1 MAENMIERLRSLA
14 VQRGTDTALVTV
26 DAHGDTRYDYAALER
41 RAIALA
47 ALLRERGAG
56 GQAARV
62 LLAMDSGIDYVAAFF
77 GCLYAGAIAVPVY
90 PPESLRGQHLARLA
104 AIAADADA
112 AFVVTTGAL
121 AGKLGEAFARIAPGA
136 ACIEMD
142 RLDHAG
148 VDAQAFLPHA
158 AASADIAFLQYTSGS
173 TSTPKGVMVTHGS
186 LWANEIA
193 IREGLGVTADDV
205 FVSWLPLYHD
215 MGLIGTLSQ
224 PVFSGIP
231 LVLMSPQFFL
241 ERPVRWLEAIARHRG
256 TISGGPDFAYRL
268 CADRIGDEARA
279 ALDLSSW
286 RLAFSGS
293 EPVRKATLDAFVVR
307 FVPQRFDPA
316 ALFPCYGLAEA
327 TLYVS
332 GVGRGRG
339 ARAPGFDPAALE
351 RGRVLA
357 DAAGTALV
365 SCGTPP
371 SGHEIAI
378 VERESGAALPA
389 GAIGEILVRGP
400 SVAAGYWRRADA
412 TAASFVERD
421 GAVWLRTG
429 DLGFVHDGE
438 LFVAGR
444 IKDLLIVRGRNLYP
458 QDLELAIE
466 RDVELVRRGRV
477 AAFAVEV
484 QGQEGIGIAAE
495 VSRNVRKIAT
505 PEAIAAALTEAVAIA
520 CGEPAAVVVLLNP
533 GGLPKTSSGKV
544 QRAACGRGWR
554 DRSLDAYATLVQG
567 QRIDAAADP
576 APAGGGADHAA
587 ASAATAGI
595 ESELAGIWREL
606 LPAVPARPAGTASF
620 FALGG
625 SSLAAVQVAA
635 AVQARWAIDYTARD
649 VFTAPTLQGAAARI
663 GERLAL
669 GTAAPGV
676 AFAPLDAEARRVA
689 IAADA
694 QRSLW
699 LTWLRD
705 PSSAAYNMSGELR
718 LDGPLDAEALRLALG
733 DVVREHDVLRARF
746 ELGDEGEALQIV
758 EAGLAIAL
766 PLTVC
771 ESAADL
777 DRVTRDVAQAP
788 FDLETGP
795 LLRAHLV
802 RTAPQSHR
810 LLIALHH
817 IVADGWSVNV
827 LLDALGRAYAART
840 RGAAASGST
849 PTDAPAWQYT
859 DYVAWERASLG
870 EAALQRQLDYWRTQ
884 LAGDG
889 DPAAAARLF
898 ARPANHT
905 SGAQRGVEF
914 SLPREVAAKLRRF
927 AAERHATPFMA
938 MLAVLNAVLHDLS
951 GRDEIRVGAPVS
963 LRKRPEAQALIG
975 YFINVQVLRTRLDV
989 QRGFAALLDA
999 VRDTVLAA
1007 HEHQDVPFDRLVG
1020 ALLPNRANGDE
1031 TLFQVKLTEQR
1042 PFDTRGFAPLDAQL
1056 RVLPNE
1062 APHFDLAL
1070 DFTDS
1075 GASIDCL
1082 LAYDDAVFDAA
1093 FVARFV
1099 ARFATFAAR
1108 LVEAP
1113 ALPLE
1118 RAVADAAAAADAG
1131 EAGAS
1136 DGHDADDLLT
1146 LWDASVAHDGARL
1159 ALRDGARTM
1168 SYAELDAA
1176 ADALAARLVTLS
1188 IGTEAR
1194 VAVLAERSIEHVL
1207 AMLAALKAGATWLP
1221 LDPRAPAARLSAQL
1235 ADSGAAVLLHAV
1247 PLPDDVEPAAA
1258 VPLAFRHETPAAVR
1272 APRVSPPLRHADR
1285 AAYMI
1290 YTSGST
1296 GEPKGVVVTHRA
1308 LANYVRGMLATLDAP
1323 ADASF
1328 AMVSTPAAD
1337 LGHTTLFGALASG
1350 RTLHLIAP
1358 DLVFQ
1363 PDAFARYMAAH
1374 RIGVLKIVPS
1384 HLAALLSAARPE
1396 QVLPAAA
1403 LIVGG
1408 ERTPAALLA
1417 RITALAPACRVFNHY
1432 GPTETTVGVAMH
1444 AWPADAA
1451 PTRDLPLGR
1460 ALPGMRI
1467 HLLDTNLTRVADG
1480 EDGELYVGGP
1490 GVARGYHGRAGL
1502 TAERFVPDPFLAG
1515 ERLYRTGDLGRI
1527 GADGLLEYR
1536 GRADD
1541 QVKVRGYR
1549 VEPAEVERALAGLD
1563 GVRGAAVLAHEAPG
1577 GTRLAAFV
1585 VGGPRGTALLEA
1597 AARVLPDYMVPAD
1610 AIALEALPL
1619 NANGKLDRAALR
1631 AQLEAH
1637 LAKTLGADPAM
1648 ADLAAQLPD
1657 APQDDTERA
1666 IAAIWADVIEIDVG
1680 RIGRS
1685 RNFFEVG
1692 GDSLLGLKVVA
1703 RARKAGITIT
1713 PKQLFQRLTLAE
1725 LAGKAAAAS
1734 AAKAAGSVANNTS
1747 ASAVGAA
1754 DPARPALASTGSFE
1768 LSAIPRLPAAAR
1780 LRGPASYAQQ
1790 RLWFLWQLAPAS
1802 RAYHVSGGLW
1812 LTGDVDAAA
1821 LRDAFATIVARH
1833 DVLRTRFV
1841 ANASGEVDAWLDEQV
1856 SIDWRDETVASGG
1869 LEAAARA
1876 LADEP
1881 FDLGAGPLLR
1891 AGLYREAAKG
1901 AGRRLLAVSMH
1912 HIVSDGWSVQV
1923 LLEELVAFYRARVL
1937 GEATPLADL
1946 PIQYADY
1953 AAWQRDWLD
1962 AGERE
1967 RQLAYWK
1974 TTLGDSHPVLS
1985 LPMDGTRG
1993 AQAGYTAGRHALTLP
2008 ASLAQAVKACAQRC
2022 SATPFM
2028 VLLAAFQ
2035 TLLHRY
2041 TGQDDIRVGV
2051 PVANRHRVE
2060 TERLI
2065 GFFVN
2070 TQVMRASFDGDDTL
2084 DTLLERLR
2092 LGTVGA
2098 QAHQDLPFDVLVEA
2112 LRPERSLSHSPLFQV
2127 MFNHQRRDWRVL
2139 DGLPGLTIE
2148 PHRLP
2153 TTMAQFE
2160 LMLNTHEDADGTL
2173 TLEFSYARELFAE
2186 ATIARLAA
2194 HYQRCVAAIAQGDP
2208 DVRIADIALT
2218 DDAERAMLD
2227 AWSRNDTNYDE
2238 IEPVFHAF
2246 ERHAAAYPD
2255 DEALVFGDT
2264 TLTYAEL
2271 NARANRLAHWLR
2283 ARGVGVESR
2292 VGISAERSLE
2302 LVIALYAIM
2311 KAGAAYVPLDPS
2323 YPADR
2328 IAAMIDD
2335 SGIGL
2340 LLAQRDIDLPSRDGV
2355 EHVDLDTLDLS
2366 DTSTLSANNPDVKL
2380 DGANLAY
2387 VIFTSGSTGR
2397 PKGVGNRHDGL
2408 SNRLVWM
2415 QREYGL
2421 QRGETVLQ
2429 KTPFS
2434 FDVSVWEFFWPLM
2447 VGARLAIAAPGA
2459 HRDPAEL
2466 AKTIVAHRVTTLH
2479 FVPSM
2484 LQAFVA
2490 SEAEAAACGTLLKRI
2505 VCSGE
2510 ALPADLRERV
2520 ANVLPGVGLFNLYGP
2535 TEAAIDVTAWT
2546 CVDEAGRAVPIGRPI
2561 ASTQTWVLDARLNP
2575 VPPGVPGEL
2584 YLGGAGLARGYLGRP
2599 DLTAERFVPDPFAT
2613 VPGAR
2618 LYRTGDLARWRT
2630 DGALDYLGRVDHQ
2643 VKIRGLRIELGEI
2656 ESALTALPSVREAV
2670 VVALD
2675 GRLIAY
2681 VTSEASEA
2689 LDPAV
2694 LRTALSA
2701 RLPDYMVPWRIVV
2714 LDALPLSPNGKVDR
2728 RALPAPEAANDDG
2741 ANHEPPHA
2749 GIETDLAAIWAELL
2763 GTTHIGRHDSFF
2775 DLGGH
2780 SLLVVRLN
2788 ARIGLDLNASL
2799 PLATLFDART
2809 LAAQAEAIECVRAA
2823 QPGDDTLRDLDLFM
2837 DSL

>member
-136 ACIEMD
+136 ARIEMD
-142 RLDHAG
+142 GLDHAY
-148 VDAQAFLPHA
+148 VDAGAFVPYA
-158 AASADIAFLQYTSGS
+158 AAPADIAFLQYTSGS

-293 EPVRKATLDAFVVR
+293 EPVRKATLDAFVER
-307 FVPQRFDPA
+307 FAPQRFDPA

-339 ARAPGFDPAALE
+339 ARAPGFDAAALGV
-351 RGRVLA
+351 GRVLA
-357 DAAGTALV
+357 DAAGTELV

-412 TAASFVERD
+412 TAASFIERD

-429 DLGFVHDGE
+429 DLGFVHHGE

-495 VSRNVRKIAT
+495 VSRNVRKIAP

-544 QRAACGRGWR
+544 QRAACARGWR
-554 DRSLDAYATLVQG
+554 DHSLDAYATLVQG
-567 QRIDAAADP
+567 RRIDAVADP
-576 APAGGGADHAA
+576 VPASGADGAAVGAA
-587 ASAATAGI
+587 AAGI
-595 ESELAGIWREL
+595 ESALAAIWREL
-606 LPAVPARPAGTASF
+606 LPAVPAQPAASASF

-649 VFTAPTLQGAAARI
+649 VFTAPTLQAAAARI
-663 GERLAL
+663 TERLAL
-669 GTAAPGV
+669 GTAAPAV

-718 LDGPLDAEALRLALG
+718 LDGALDAEALRLALG
-733 DVVREHDVLRARF
+733 DVVRAHDVLRARF

-758 EAGLAIAL
+758 EAEREIAL
-766 PLTVC
+766 PLSVC
-771 ESAADL
+771 ESAAEL

-802 RTAPQSHR
+802 RTAPDSHR

-840 RGAAASGST
+840 RGAASSST
-849 PTDAPAWQYT
+849 PTNATAWQYT

-870 EAALQRQLDYWRTQ
+870 EAARQRQLDYWRTQ
-884 LAGDG
+884 LTGDG

-898 ARPANHT
+898 ARPANGV
-905 SGAQRGVEF
+905 SGAQCGVEF

-1007 HEHQDVPFDRLVG
+1007 HEHQDVPFDRLMG

-1056 RVLPNE
+1056 RVLLND

-1070 DFTDS
+1070 DFTDG

-1093 FVARFV
+1093 FAARFV

-1113 ALPLE
+1113 TLPLE
-1118 RAVADAAAAADAG
+1118 RAVADAAAEADAG
-1131 EAGAS
+1131 QADTS
-1136 DGHDADDLLT
+1136 DERDADDLLT
-1146 LWDASVAHDGARL
+1146 LWDASVARDGDQL
-1159 ALRDGARTM
+1159 ALRDGERGM

-1176 ADALAARLVTLS
+1176 ADALAARLVAPG

-1207 AMLAALKAGATWLP
+1207 AMLAALKAGASWLP

-1235 ADSGAAVLLHAV
+1235 SDSGAAVLLHAV
-1247 PLPDDVEPAAA
+1247 PLPDGVQTAAA
-1258 VPLAFRHETPAAVR
+1258 APLAFHHETPPAAR
-1272 APRVSPPLRHADR
+1272 APRVSPALRHADR

-1308 LANYVRGMLATLDAP
+1308 LVNYVRGMLAALDAP
-1323 ADASF
+1323 PKASF

-1337 LGHTTLFGALASG
+1337 LGHTALFGALASG

-1363 PDAFARYMAAH
+1363 PDAFARYMATH
-1374 RIGVLKIVPS
+1374 RVGVLKIVPS
-1384 HLAALLSAARPE
+1384 HLAALLSAAQPE
-1396 QVLPAAA
+1396 QVLPADA

-1444 AWPADAA
+1444 AWPANAA

-1467 HLLDTNLTRVADG
+1467 HLLDANLARVADG

-1549 VEPAEVERALAGLD
+1549 VEPAEVERALAGID
-1563 GVRGAAVLAHEAPG
+1563 GVRGAAVLAYEAPG

-1585 VGGPRGTALLEA
+1585 VGGPRGAALLDA

-1610 AIALEALPL
+1610 AIALDALPL

-1631 AQLEAH
+1631 VQREAH
-1637 LAKTLGADPAM
+1637 VALAVNADPA
-1648 ADLAAQLPD
+1648 LVNTAASSPD
-1657 APQDDTERA
+1657 APQDDTERT

-1685 RNFFEVG
+1685 TNFFEVG

-1725 LAGKAAAAS
+1725 LAGKATAAN
-1734 AAKAAGSVANNTS
+1734 AAKAAGCVANNAS

-1754 DPARPALASTGSFE
+1754 DPARPATAPAGSAE
-1768 LSAIPRLPAAAR
+1768 RSAIPRLPAAAR

-1812 LTGDVDAAA
+1812 LTGEVDAAA
-1821 LRDAFATIVARH
+1821 LHDAFAAIVARH

-1841 ANASGEVDAWLDEQV
+1841 ANEAGEVDAWIDEQV
-1856 SIDWRDETVASGG
+1856 SIDWRDETVAGG
-1869 LEAAARA
+1869 RLEAAARA

-1881 FDLGAGPLLR
+1881 FDLGTGPLLR
-1891 AGLYREAAKG
+1891 AALYREAAAG
-1901 AGRRLLAVSMH
+1901 GGRRLLAVSMH

-1937 GEATPLADL
+1937 GEAPPLADL

-1974 TTLGDSHPVLS
+1974 TALGDSHPVLS
-1985 LPMDGTRG
+1985 LPMDGVRG

-2008 ASLAQAVKACAQRC
+2008 ASLAQAVKACAQRR

-2035 TLLHRY
+2035 ALLHRY

-2070 TQVMRASFDGDDTL
+2070 TQVMRASFDGDDTPA
-2084 DTLLERLR
+2084 TLLERLR
-2092 LGTVGA
+2092 QGTVGA

-2208 DVRIADIALT
+2208 NARIADIVLT

-2227 AWSRNDTNYDE
+2227 AWSCNDTNYDE

-2255 DEALVFGDT
+2255 DEALVFGDA

-2283 ARGVGVESR
+2283 ARGIGVESR
-2292 VGISAERSLE
+2292 VGISVERSLE

-2355 EHVDLDTLDLS
+2355 ERVDLDTLDLS
-2366 DTSTLSANNPDVKL
+2366 DASSLPANNPDVKL

-2466 AKTIVAHRVTTLH
+2466 ARTIVAHRVTTLH

-2490 SEAEAAACGTLLKRI
+2490 SEAEATSCGTTLKRI

-2546 CVDEAGRAVPIGRPI
+2546 CIDEAGRAVPIGRPI
-2561 ASTQTWVLDARLNP
+2561 AATQTWVLDARLNP

-2584 YLGGAGLARGYLGRP
+2584 YLGGGGLARGYLGRP

-2630 DGALDYLGRVDHQ
+2630 DGALDYLGRIDHQ

-2656 ESALTALPSVREAV
+2656 EAALTALASVREAV

-2681 VTSEASEA
+2681 VTGEASEA
-2689 LDPAV
+2689 LDPAA
-2694 LRTALSA
+2694 LRTALST

-2714 LDALPLSPNGKVDR
+2714 LDALPLNPNGKVDR
-2728 RALPAPEAANDDG
+2728 RALPAPEAATDDG
-2741 ANHEPPHA
+2741 ANHEPPHDGVEA
-2749 GIETDLAAIWAELL
+2749 ELAAIWAELL
-2763 GTTHIGRHDSFF
+2763 GATRIGRHDSFF

-2809 LAAQAEAIECVRAA
+2809 LAAQAEAVERVRAA